1 MSTKK
6 VSTPFH
12 KTDLGQ
18 SIIEEIIRIGKCA
31 EAVKKRKGLDFATE
45 CFKDEQYRE
54 EFFKLW
60 NLLDRNL
67 VKYIGGYFD
76 AFGYEEGL
84 SRMPDG
90 LRKWWL
96 ETLER
101 LEENNEGGVV
111 ING

>member
-1 MSTKK
+1 MNKKK

-12 KTDLGQ
+12 RTELGQ
-18 SIIEEIIRIGKCA
+18 KVIEEIIRIGKCA
-31 EAVKKRKGLDFATE
+31 EAVKKHKGLDFTTE
-45 CFKDEQYRE
+45 CFKDEEHRK
-54 EFFKLW
+54 EFFELW

-84 SRMPDG
+84 DRMPED

-96 ETLER
+96 GTIKR

-111 ING
+111 VNG